1 MNVPT
6 PTPEKPPDLAPLA
19 LVLVGGGARAAYQ
32 AGFLRGL
39 IRRHPDL
46 QLPIITGTSAGA
58 INAAYLASQVRPLD
72 EAIED
77 LVHLWRNQRVD
88 HVFRVDTVSLIS
100 NMIRWGMR
108 LVSGG
113 GGLAPQV
120 AGLLDT
126 TPLRRFLHDTLQPA
140 ANGEITGISRNVA
153 DGRLHALA
161 LATSSYS
168 TGQSMIWIQGADI
181 ADWERPHRISR
192 KTTIT
197 VEHIMA
203 SAAIPLFFPPV
214 QLDDGWYGDGGIRM
228 TDPCSPAIHLGARR
242 ILAISNR
249 YRGSAAEARRSV
261 IDTTPPPAQIGGQLL
276 NAIFLD
282 DLDRDGINVQRLNGL
297 LAQLPPGV
305 QHELQPIDLVVIR
318 PSEDLGRLSR
328 DFEPKLPRLFRHLT
342 RSLGSRETAS
352 PDLLSLLMFQP
363 DYIGRLLEI
372 GEGDAERDG
381 DRVAALLH
389 NA

>member
-1 MNVPT
+1 M
-6 PTPEKPPDLAPLA
+6 
-19 LVLVGGGARAAYQ
+19 GGGARAAY
-32 AGFLRGL
+32 
-39 IRRHPDL
+39 
-46 QLPIITGTSAGA
+46 
-58 INAAYLASQVRPLD
+58 LASQIRPLD
-72 EAIED
+72 EAIEN

-88 HVFRVDTVSLIS
+88 HVLRVDTVSLLS

-126 TPLRRFLHDTLQPA
+126 TPLRRFLRDTLQPA

-214 QLDDGWYGDGGIRM
+214 QLDDGWYGDGN
-228 TDPCSPAIHLGARR
+228 IHLTDIRVSPLSISVHDASSLFQTATGEV
-242 ILAISNR
+242 LAKH
-249 YRGSAAEARRSV
+249 AA
-261 IDTTPPPAQIGGQLL
+261 Q
-276 NAIFLD
+276 
-282 DLDRDGINVQRLNGL
+282 
-297 LAQLPPGV
+297 
-305 QHELQPIDLVVIR
+305 
-318 PSEDLGRLSR
+318 
-328 DFEPKLPRLFRHLT
+328 
-342 RSLGSRETAS
+342 
-352 PDLLSLLMFQP
+352 
-363 DYIGRLLEI
+363 
-372 GEGDAERDG
+372 
-381 DRVAALLH
+381 
-389 NA
+389 